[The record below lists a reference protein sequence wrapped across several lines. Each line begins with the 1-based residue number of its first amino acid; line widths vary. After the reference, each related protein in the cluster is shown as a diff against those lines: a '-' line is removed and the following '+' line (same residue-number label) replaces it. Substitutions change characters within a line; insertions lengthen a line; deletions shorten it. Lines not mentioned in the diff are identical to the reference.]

1 MAAGAVIGAM
11 IVAVAEAR
19 TVATAD
25 VALQPQFIAVVGAL
39 LGVLM
44 PVSILLA
51 VGVAALWTV
60 LDPEEGASL
69 MTRVRDLREQPV
81 LARTRTAA
89 VVPLVVLFSFAA
101 IVATANVARTILAS
115 GTPRGAGIALSL
127 SAMVAIVVAGICA
140 FSLVPPLRRAL
151 ASIAPHAPR
160 AIDPLFTGAVSLAAV
175 SLLFARGVT
184 AGDASGNGGGL
195 LGILAVLKRDELDLR
210 PVAHL
215 VGMVGVAYLFAIWAT
230 ARRFRTSAVAACV
243 VFAAIQLSFTVLA
256 ARRLNDATDIARS
269 VKRDAPLGKVALSS
283 LQKATDHDH
292 DGYSAW
298 FGGGDCNDNDSHI
311 FPDAIDIPGNGID
324 EDCSGADLPFVSP
337 AVRVAQAVESA
348 EPMNVVLITID
359 TLRADLGF
367 MGYAKN
373 VSPNLDKFAERA
385 VVFEHAY
392 SLASYTGKSIGPMM
406 IGKYPSETERNYH
419 HFNNYSN
426 PKNVFVTQR
435 LQAASVRTFGAAPHF
450 YFKPWSGLSQ
460 GFDVWDLSATPPG
473 LEDNDNSTSSEQMS
487 NVAIKLLS
495 DEKNTS
501 RKFFAWFHYFD
512 PHSQYAPHPGAP
524 NFAEGERGGM
534 AYTRAAYDGEVW
546 FTDKHVGRVIDF
558 IESQPWGKDTAIIV
572 TSDHGEAMGEHNMQ
586 WHGAELWE
594 PLVHVPLV
602 IYMPGAP
609 PHRVVQK
616 RSHIDL
622 APTILALS
630 KVEALEGSSRLSGES
645 LLPDLLTKELA
656 TIQERDV
663 YIDMPEGPNN
673 QTRRAFIHGDSPG
686 MKLIHFGGSSYQ
698 LYDLASDP
706 QEKSDLSKD
715 KSLLGP
721 IVQSFQQFRGR
732 VVEVSVPRPA
742 E

>member
-1 MAAGAVIGAM
+1 MAAGAALGAM
-11 IVAVAEAR
+11 IVAALEAR
-19 TVATAD
+19 SVVAAD
-25 VALQPQFIAVVGAL
+25 PALASQLVAIGGAI

-44 PVSILLA
+44 PVSIFSSFGATALWLFLEPGEEESVA
-51 VGVAALWTV
+51 TRVAALR
-60 LDPEEGASL
+60 A
-69 MTRVRDLREQPV
+69 QPV

-89 VVPLVVLFSFAA
+89 VVPLVVVFSFVAL
-101 IVATANVARTILAS
+101 VATANIARVVLAT
-115 GTPRGAGIALSL
+115 GAPRETGVALSL
-127 SAMVAIVVAGICA
+127 GAMVAVVTSGICMFA
-140 FSLVPPLRRAL
+140 LVPPLRRAL

-160 AIDPLFTGAVSLAAV
+160 AIDPLFTGAIALGTVL
-175 SLLFARGVT
+175 LLFVRGVT
-184 AGDASGNGGGL
+184 AGDPSGNGGGL
-195 LGILAVLKRDELDLR
+195 LGILGVLKRDELDLR
-210 PVAHL
+210 PVTHL
-215 VGMVGVAYLFAIWAT
+215 LLVMGVAYAFSLWAGS
-230 ARRFRTSAVAACV
+230 RRFRWSAVGAC
-243 VFAAIQLSFTVLA
+243 FAFAVLQLLFTALA
-256 ARRLNDATDIARS
+256 AGRLNDATDLGRGI
-269 VKRDAPLGKVALSS
+269 KRDAPLGKIALSS
-283 LQKATDHDH
+283 LQRMTDHDR

-298 FGGGDCNDNDSHI
+298 FGGGDCNDHDPHI
-311 FPDAIDIPGNGID
+311 FPDAVDIPGNGID
-324 EDCSGADLPFVSP
+324 EDCSGTDLPLVAP
-337 AVRVAQAVESA
+337 EVRVAQAVEAA

-367 MGYAKN
+367 MGYAKD
-373 VSPNLDKFAERA
+373 VSPNLDKLAKRS

-406 IGKYPSETERNYH
+406 IGKYPSETERNFH

-426 PKNVFVTQR
+426 PKNVLVAQR
-435 LQAASVRTFGAAPHF
+435 LQGAAIRTFGAAPHF
-450 YFKPWSGLSQ
+450 YFKPWSGLSK

-473 LEDNDNSTSSEQMS
+473 LEDNDNSTSSEQMAT
-487 NVAIKLLS
+487 VAIKLLA

-501 RKFFAWFHYFD
+501 HRFFAWFHFFD

-524 NFAEGERGGM
+524 NFAEGEKGGM

-558 IESQPWGKDTAIIV
+558 IDSQSWSKNTAIIV

-602 IYMPGAP
+602 IYSPGAS
-609 PHRVVQK
+609 PHRVAQK

-630 KVEALEGSSRLSGES
+630 KVAIEEGSPSLSGES
-645 LLPDLLTKELA
+645 LLPDILTKEGA
-656 TIQERDV
+656 PIHERDV
-663 YIDMPEGPNN
+663 YIDMPEGPYN
-673 QTRRAFIHGDSPG
+673 QTRRAFIHGPTPG

-698 LYDLASDP
+698 LYDLSSDP
-706 QEKSDLSKD
+706 AEKVDLAKNKEILS
-715 KSLLGP
+715 P
-721 IVQSFQQFRGR
+721 IVDAFQQFRAH